1 MKNIFLTFT
10 FLCIL
15 SLNIFAEFPHAINF
29 QAIARDANGTVMSAT
44 PIQIRL
50 TVIDGSATGTDVYQE
65 LRALTTNDYGSFSF
79 QIGRNPNYVTAG
91 SFDEIDWNSGAKFLK
106 IDYDPTNQFNWN
118 LTLGTIEFV
127 SVPFALSAENVS
139 FIDATNAKN
148 GDVLVFNSTTGKF
161 EPKAIT
167 SGGGATYTAGAGISI
182 ADNVITNTGD
192 ISSTNEIQTL
202 NLTGTSL
209 SLSNGGGTVTLPSG
223 TGTSQWTTNTNNI
236 YYNGGNV
243 GIGVSSP
250 EYKLHVRGYLLSQN
264 DENTTEGGIYFGNQN
279 HGIKRILGTNEV
291 EIFSKSGTVG
301 DIGKIHFSANS
312 IGAKELTLSSNGN
325 LYLNSGDFSV
335 NNSNNGVVLKS
346 PNGQCWRVTID
357 NTGNLLRTSI
367 TCP

>member
-1 MKNIFLTFT
+1 MKNIFLSFT

-15 SLNIFAEFPHAINF
+15 SLNIFAQFPHAINF

-79 QIGRNPNYVTAG
+79 QIGRNANYVTIG
-91 SFDEIDWNSGAKFLK
+91 SFDEINWNDGAKYLK

-127 SVPFALSAENVS
+127 SVPFALSAESVS

-161 EPKAIT
+161 EPKAL
-167 SGGGATYTAGAGISI
+167 SGGGGATYTAGAGISI
-182 ADNVITNTGD
+182 ADNIITNTGD

-202 NLTGTSL
+202 NLEGTSL

-223 TGTSQWTTNTNNI
+223 TGTSQWTTSGSDI

-243 GIGVSSP
+243 GIGATAP
-250 EYKLHVRGYLLSQN
+250 AANLH
-264 DENTTEGGIYFGNQN
+264 IYSAYSKMRFEDY
-279 HGIKRILGTNEV
+279 HGWV
-291 EIFSKSGTVG
+291 EIFGGG
-301 DIGKIHFSANS
+301 DFHVY
-312 IGAKELTLSSNGN
+312 GN
-325 LYLNSGDFSV
+325 NPNNSGFSV
-335 NNSNNGVVLKS
+335 LCGSGVSHDGNISVNTAGKGMILKS
-346 PNGQCWRVTID
+346 ADGKCWLLNVD
-357 NTGNLLRTSI
+357 NTGAIKSSSI